1 MGILETLFGA
11 SKQNGKQTK
20 SKAQIRKEKQELERK
35 LWELAEEY
43 KEED

>member
-11 SKQNGKQTK
+11 NKQNGKQTK
-20 SKAQIRKEKQELERK
+20 PKPQIRKEKQELKRK

-43 KEED
+43 EEED